1 LKGGIHVEAL
11 IFSILW
17 IALAVVGASLF
28 DWRAGLLLSVGLF
41 LLIMPTSALV
51 LTKTGNF
58 AKERSLRWGIL
69 TLSAL
74 ALLIAWGWN

>member
-17 IALAVVGASLF
+17 ITLAVAGAFLF
-28 DWRAGLLLSVGLF
+28 DWRVGLLLSVGLF

-51 LTKTGNF
+51 LTKTGSF
-58 AKERSLRWGIL
+58 AKERSVRWGIL
-69 TLSAL
+69 TLSSL
-74 ALLIAWGWN
+74 ALLAAWSWN